1 MSNVLLVG
9 MILLL
14 AMMGGHLVKFIKVP
28 EVVGYFFIGLFL
40 GPSFSDILTHDAV
53 TALEFFSE
61 IALGLILFSIGS
73 SFDFDNIRKVGRQT
87 MLLTGY
93 VMLGTIVAVFLALI
107 FLNGSWQLALLLGVI
122 ATEVSPI
129 ATVLVLREANS
140 EGSLTETIY
149 NIVAL
154 NNVGCL
160 VVFGV
165 ATFLVRLI
173 EGTGDTLPFVTTL
186 SREVFYLIWGTVGS
200 VALGVLLGYVLA
212 AWGRKVEEHGEVLT
226 LVLGMILVA
235 VGASNWLGLSSLI
248 ATMTLGATLINL
260 AKESRRLF
268 NLLGRTDPPLYAI
281 FFVLAGAHLKLSSLL
296 LIGLSGLGYTA
307 ARIAGK
313 IAGAYY
319 GAKRLEYPEAVRKY
333 LGLSLVAHAGVA
345 IGLAL
350 QVRSILPDY
359 ADTIM
364 VIILGSVMINEVG
377 GPIATKYAVEKAG
390 EARLEHA
397 GAFEEI

>member
-9 MILLL
+9 LILLL
-14 AMMGGHLVKFIKVP
+14 ALIGGHLVKFIRVP
-28 EVVGYFFIGLFL
+28 EVVGYFFIGLAL
-40 GPSFSDILTHDAV
+40 GPSISDILTHDAV

-73 SFDFDNIRKVGRQT
+73 FFDFDNIRKVGNQT
-87 MLLTGY
+87 LRLTVF
-93 VMLGTIVAVFLALI
+93 VMVGTILAVFVVLLP
-107 FLNGSWQLALLLGVI
+107 LSGSWQMALLLGVI

-129 ATVLVLREANS
+129 ATVLVLRESNS
-140 EGSLTETIY
+140 EGPLTETIY

-165 ATFLVRLI
+165 ATFFVRLI
-173 EGTGDTLPFVTTL
+173 ERSGAASSFASLLT
-186 SREVFYLIWGTVGS
+186 REVFYLVWGIVGS
-200 VALGVLLGYVLA
+200 VALGVLLGYILA
-212 AWGRKVEEHGEVLT
+212 VWGRKVEEHGEMLT

-248 ATMTLGATLINL
+248 AMMTMGATLINL
-260 AKESRRLF
+260 TKASRRLF
-268 NLLGRTDPPLYAI
+268 DVLGRTDPPVYAI

-296 LIGLSGLGYTA
+296 VIGASGIGYTV

-313 IAGAYY
+313 MAGSYF
-319 GAKRLEYPEAVRKY
+319 GARSLGYSDVIKKY
-333 LGLSLVAHAGVA
+333 LGVSLVAHAGVA

-359 ADTIM
+359 NEAITA
-364 VIILGSVMINEVG
+364 IILGSVMINEVA
-377 GPIATKYAVEKAG
+377 GPIATKYAIARAG
-390 EARLEHA
+390 EARVEHV
-397 GAFEEI
+397 GEFEEI